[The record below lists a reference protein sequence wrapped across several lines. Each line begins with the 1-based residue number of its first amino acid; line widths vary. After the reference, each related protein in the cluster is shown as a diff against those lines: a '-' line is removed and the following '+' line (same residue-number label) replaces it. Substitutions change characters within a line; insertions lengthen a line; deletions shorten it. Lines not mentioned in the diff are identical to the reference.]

1 MEDDER
7 RRGDIIVGYVSL
19 SQSLLSE
26 GSIFFLFYSVD
37 ERIMSEEVIEEVSLS
52 YIGGYDELFV
62 EVVLEVKLKRLER
75 LVS

>member
-52 YIGGYDELFV
+52 YIGGYDESFV

>member
-19 SQSLLSE
+19 SQSLLFE

-52 YIGGYDELFV
+52 YIGGYDESFV